1 MATSRG
7 RPNFVALPIPL
18 GHSNR
23 LVMASTAVSH
33 DSNNL
38 RKWEY
43 SNVVYQRVLSRYLD
57 RMAQHVRTLNPS
69 TVLDAGCGEGYVYR
83 GLQSRGVRAAWEG
96 VDASDGAVRFASARN
111 PECRWS
117 VGDLRAMSQ
126 RSQSAELVLC
136 SQVLEHIPQPERVRD
151 ELARVAAR
159 WLLISVPLEPVFRS
173 ICAVTVA
180 TGIGQDPGHVNFWT
194 PGAFRNFLRPVGR
207 LAHWEWTSVYQ
218 IALVEVTTGG

>member
-1 MATSRG
+1 MTTS
-7 RPNFVALPIPL
+7 AL
-18 GHSNR
+18 
-23 LVMASTAVSH
+23 TH

-43 SNVVYQRVLSRYLD
+43 GNGLYQGVLSRYLS
-57 RMAQHVRTLNPS
+57 RMAHLVRSLRPA

-83 GLQSRGVRAAWEG
+83 GLRDRGVSADWEG
-96 VDASDGAVRFASARN
+96 VDASAGAVRFAAEKN

-117 VGDLRAMSQ
+117 VGDLREMSQ
-126 RSQSAELVLC
+126 PSNSAELVLC

-151 ELARVAAR
+151 ELARVSAR

-173 ICAVTVA
+173 ICALTVA

-194 PGAFRNFLRPVGR
+194 PSAFRKFLLPVGR
-207 LAHWEWTSVYQ
+207 LAHWEWTAVYQ
-218 IALVEVTTGG
+218 IALVEVTARG

>member
-1 MATSRG
+1 MTTT
-7 RPNFVALPIPL
+7 AL
-18 GHSNR
+18 
-23 LVMASTAVSH
+23 SH

-43 SNVVYQRVLSRYLD
+43 GNALYQGVLSRYLG
-57 RMAQHVRTLNPS
+57 RMAHHVRALRPA

-83 GLQSRGVRAAWEG
+83 GLKERGVSASWEG
-96 VDASDGAVRFASARN
+96 VDFSEGAVRFAAARN

-117 VGDLRAMSQ
+117 VGDLRQMTQPAN
-126 RSQSAELVLC
+126 SAELVLC

-151 ELARVAAR
+151 ELARVSAK
-159 WLLISVPLEPVFRS
+159 WLLVSVPLEPVFRS
-173 ICAVTVA
+173 ICALTVA

-194 PGAFRNFLRPVGR
+194 PSAFRNFLKPVGR

-218 IALVEVTTGG
+218 IALVEVTARG